1 MPILKMAFPPTD
13 LCPEE
18 DFMSKSENQSQ
29 TPQKQKY
36 IPVRRPN
43 DLQSVDLL
51 PVSEEFHK
59 EYQREINRVRKAK
72 QRAGQCC
79 CPYRYLWKCDID
91 CDNCEYAI
99 PAPDLSLEKEMEGEG
114 GDTSNLLT
122 YLASDSNPSDE
133 LEMAAFTES
142 VQYLLDSMEERD
154 RDIFL
159 LHVEGL
165 TQRKIAD
172 ELGCSQ
178 GTVKNRLKEIITYL
192 QGHLSDWQ

>member
-1 MPILKMAFPPTD
+1 
-13 LCPEE
+13 
-18 DFMSKSENQSQ
+18 
-29 TPQKQKY
+29 
-36 IPVRRPN
+36 
-43 DLQSVDLL
+43 
-51 PVSEEFHK
+51 
-59 EYQREINRVRKAK
+59 
-72 QRAGQCC
+72 
-79 CPYRYLWKCDID
+79 
-91 CDNCEYAI
+91 
-99 PAPDLSLEKEMEGEG
+99 MEGEG

-133 LEMAAFTES
+133 LEMAAFVES
-142 VQYLLDSMEERD
+142 VHYLLDSMEERD